1 MSIYQEKADQA
12 SALLHEFDLDCW
24 LTFARETVVSPDP
37 GIELAIGSNV
47 TWPSAFIFAK
57 NGTRVAIVGRYDVPG
72 VESYGVFP
80 RIVSYDAGIREALIA
95 ELTALNPRQIGLNYS
110 VDDKT
115 SDGLTVGMHL
125 MLQNLLAGT
134 PFVER
139 LVSAGPLLS
148 ALRARKTAGEVAR
161 IQAAIDTTEEIVDLV
176 TAQIVVGKSEK
187 DIADFI
193 HDQFKQRGLPAA
205 WAWDGCTIVNSGPNS
220 AVGHGVPSAHILVEP
235 GHIVHID
242 LGVQQ
247 DGYCSDIQ
255 RLWYV
260 RRPGETELPVEIQ
273 RAFDTVRQAIREG
286 AKVLKPGVKGHEVD
300 QVARDVIVD
309 AGYPEYMHAF
319 GHGLGKA
326 CHDGGP
332 LLGPRWERY
341 GNTPDMLVE
350 AGNIYTL
357 ELGVITSAGY
367 VGLEE
372 DVLVTNDGVVFLSKE
387 QTTMRMI

>member
-1 MSIYQEKADQA
+1 MSIYTEKADQA
-12 SALLHEFDLDCW
+12 AALLHEFDLDCW

-47 TWPSAFIFAK
+47 TWPSAFIFGK
-57 NGTRVAIVGRYDVPG
+57 DGQRIAIVGRYDVPG

-80 RIVSYDAGIREALIA
+80 TIISYDAGIKETLIA
-95 ELTALNPRQIGLNYS
+95 QLTALNPRTIGLNYS

-115 SDGLTVGMHL
+115 SDGLTVGMYM
-125 MLQNLLAGT
+125 MLQSILKDT
-134 PFVER
+134 PFASR

-161 IQAAIDTTEEIVDLV
+161 IQAAIDTTEEIVDLI
-176 TAQIVVGKSEK
+176 TAQIRVGVSEK
-187 DIADFI
+187 DIGDFV

-205 WAWDGCTIVNSGPNS
+205 WAWDGCPIVNSGPNS
-220 AVGHGVPSAHILVEP
+220 AVGHGVPSADINVEP

-247 DGYCSDIQ
+247 EGYCSDIQ

-260 RRPGETELPVEIQ
+260 RRPGETGMPPEIQ

-286 AKVLKPGVKGHEVD
+286 AKALRPGAKGYEVD

-319 GHGLGKA
+319 GHGLGRA

-341 GNTPDMLVE
+341 GNTPDMLIEV
-350 AGNIYTL
+350 GNIYTL
-357 ELGVITSAGY
+357 ELGVVTSAGY

-372 DVLVTNDGVVFLSKE
+372 DVLVTADGVVFLSKE
-387 QTTMRMI
+387 QTEIRLV

>member
-1 MSIYQEKADQA
+1 MTIYQEKSDQA
-12 SALLHEFDLDCW
+12 AALLHEFDLDCW

-37 GIELAIGSNV
+37 GVELAIGSNV
-47 TWPSAFIFAK
+47 TWPSAFIYAR
-57 NGTRVAIVGRYDVPG
+57 NGQRVAIVGRYDAPG
-72 VESYGVFP
+72 VEAYGVFP

-110 VDDKT
+110 MDDKT

-125 MLQNLLAGT
+125 MLQDLLRGT

-148 ALRARKTAGEVAR
+148 ALRSRKTAGEIAR
-161 IQAAIDTTEEIVDLV
+161 IRTAINTTEDIVDLV
-176 TAQIVVGKSEK
+176 DREIRIGRSEK
-187 DIADFI
+187 DIGDFI
-193 HDQFKQRGLPAA
+193 HGEFQRRGLPAA
-205 WAWDGCTIVNSGPNS
+205 WAWDGCPIVNSGPNS
-220 AVGHGVPSAHILVEP
+220 AVGHGVPSEHIKIEA

-260 RRPGETELPVEIQ
+260 RKPGETELPAELQ

-286 AKVLKPGVKGHEVD
+286 AKALRPGAKGYEVD
-300 QVARDVIVD
+300 AVARDVVID
-309 AGYPEYMHAF
+309 AGYDEYMHAF

-341 GNTPDMLVE
+341 GSTPDMKVE
-350 AGNIYTL
+350 VGNIYTL

-372 DVLVTNDGVVFLSKE
+372 DVLVTENGVEFLSKE
-387 QTTMRMI
+387 QTSIRMI

>member
-1 MSIYQEKADQA
+1 MSIYTEKADQA
-12 SALLHEFDLDCW
+12 AALLHEFDLDCW

-37 GIELAIGSNV
+37 GIELAIGSDV

-57 NGTRVAIVGRYDVPG
+57 NGQRIAIVGRYDVPG

-80 RIVSYDAGIREALIA
+80 TIISYDAGIKETLIA
-95 ELTALNPRQIGLNYS
+95 QLMALNPRTIGLNYS

-115 SDGLTVGMHL
+115 SDGLTVGMYM
-125 MLQNLLAGT
+125 MLQAILKDTPLAT
-134 PFVER
+134 R

-148 ALRARKTAGEVAR
+148 ALRARKTDGEVAR
-161 IQAAIDTTEEIVDLV
+161 IQAAIDTTEAIVDLI
-176 TAQIVVGKSEK
+176 TAQIRVGVSEK
-187 DIADFI
+187 DIGDFV

-205 WAWDGCTIVNSGPNS
+205 WSWDGCPIVNSGPNS
-220 AVGHGVPSAHILVEP
+220 AVGHGVPSADIKVEP

-247 DGYCSDIQ
+247 DGYCADIQ

-260 RRPGETELPVEIQ
+260 RRPGESAMPPEIQ

-286 AKVLKPGVKGHEVD
+286 AKALRPGVKGYEVD
-300 QVARDVIVD
+300 QVARDVVVD

-319 GHGLGKA
+319 GHGLGRA

-341 GNTPDMLVE
+341 GNTPDMLIEV
-350 AGNIYTL
+350 GNIYTL
-357 ELGVITSAGY
+357 ELGVVTSAGY

-372 DVLVTNDGVVFLSKE
+372 DVLVTADGVVFLSKE
-387 QTTMRMI
+387 QTEIRLV

>member
-1 MSIYQEKADQA
+1 MTIYQEKADQA

-37 GIELAIGSNV
+37 GIELAIGSDV
-47 TWPSAFIFAK
+47 TWPSAFLFGK
-57 NGTRVAIVGRYDVPG
+57 DGSRVAIVGRYDVPG

-80 RIVSYDAGIREALIA
+80 RIVSYDAGIRDALIA

-110 VDDKT
+110 IDDKT
-115 SDGLTVGMHL
+115 SDGLTVGMYL
-125 MLQNLLAGT
+125 MLQNMLKGT
-134 PFVER
+134 PFADR
-139 LVSAGPLLS
+139 LISAGPMLS
-148 ALRARKTAGEVAR
+148 ALRARKTPGEVAR

-176 TAQIVVGKSEK
+176 TAQIAVGKSEK

-193 HDQFKQRGLPAA
+193 HDQFKQRGLPSA
-205 WAWDGCTIVNSGPNS
+205 WSWDGCPIVNSGPNS
-220 AVGHGVPSAHILVEP
+220 AVGHGVPSANIHVEP

-260 RRPGETELPVEIQ
+260 RRPGETELPPELQ

-286 AKVLKPGVKGHEVD
+286 AKALKPGVKGYEVD

-309 AGYPEYMHAF
+309 AGYEEYMHAF

-367 VGLEE
+367 IGLEE
-372 DVLVTNDGVVFLSKE
+372 DVLVTDDGVVFLSKE

>member
-12 SALLHEFDLDCW
+12 SKLLHEFDLDCW

-57 NGTRVAIVGRYDVPG
+57 TGQRIAIVGRYDVPG
-72 VESYGVFP
+72 VEAYGVFP
-80 RIVSYDAGIREALIA
+80 TVISYDAGIKDTLIA
-95 ELTALNPRQIGLNYS
+95 QLTALNPRTIGLNYS
-110 VDDKT
+110 IDDKT
-115 SDGLTVGMHL
+115 SDGLTVGMYL
-125 MLQNLLAGT
+125 MLQNILKGT
-134 PFVER
+134 PFADR

-148 ALRARKTAGEVAR
+148 ALRARKTAGEIAR
-161 IQAAIDTTEEIVDLV
+161 IKAAIDTTEEIVNLV
-176 TAQIVVGKSEK
+176 TAQIQVGRSEK
-187 DIADFI
+187 DIGDFI
-193 HDQFKQRGLPAA
+193 HGEFKRRGLPAA
-205 WAWDGCTIVNSGPNS
+205 WAWDGCPIVNSGPDS
-220 AVGHGVPSAHILVEP
+220 AVGHGVPSEHIKIAP

-260 RRPGETELPVEIQ
+260 RRPGETTLPAEIQ

-286 AKVLKPGVKGHEVD
+286 AKALRPGVKGHEVD

-341 GNTPDMLVE
+341 GNTPDMIVE
-350 AGNIYTL
+350 VGNIYTL

-372 DVLVTNDGVVFLSKE
+372 DVLVTENGVVFLSDE

>member
-1 MSIYQEKADQA
+1 MSVYREKADQA

-24 LTFARETVVSPDP
+24 LTFVRETVVSPDP
-37 GIELAIGSNV
+37 GIELAIGSDV
-47 TWPSAFIFAK
+47 TWPSAFIF
-57 NGTRVAIVGRYDVPG
+57 TRDGRRIAIVGRYDVPG
-72 VESYGVFP
+72 VASYGVCTE
-80 RIVSYDAGIREALIA
+80 IISYDAGIREQLVKT
-95 ELTALNPRQIGLNYS
+95 LTAINPSKIGLNYS
-110 VDDKT
+110 QDDKT
-115 SDGLTVGMHL
+115 SDGLTVGMYL
-125 MLQNLLAGT
+125 MLQELLKGT
-134 PFVER
+134 PYVDR

-148 ALRARKTAGEVAR
+148 ALRARKTDGEVAL
-161 IQAAIDTTEEIVDLV
+161 IKAAIDTTEEIVDLI
-176 TAQIVVGKSEK
+176 TAQIKVGKSEK
-187 DIADFI
+187 DIGDFV
-193 HDQFKQRGLPAA
+193 HAEFKRRGLPSA
-205 WAWDGCTIVNSGPNS
+205 WSWDGCPIVNSGPNS
-220 AVGHGVPSAHILVEP
+220 AVGHGVPSADIKIEP

-247 DGYCSDIQ
+247 EGYCSDIQ

-260 RRPGETELPVEIQ
+260 RRPGETGLPPEIQ

-286 AKVLKPGVKGHEVD
+286 AKALRPGVKGHEVD

-341 GNTPDMLVE
+341 GNTPDMLIEV
-350 AGNIYTL
+350 GNIYTL
-357 ELGVITSAGY
+357 ELGIETSAGY

-372 DVLVTNDGVVFLSKE
+372 DVLVTENGVVFLSKE
-387 QTTMRMI
+387 QTEVSMI

>member
-1 MSIYQEKADQA
+1 MSIYTEKADQA
-12 SALLHEFDLDCW
+12 AALLHEFDLDCW
-24 LTFARETVVSPDP
+24 LTFARESVVSPDP

-47 TWPSAFIFAK
+47 TWPSAFIFTK
-57 NGTRVAIVGRYDVPG
+57 DGQRIAIVGRYDVPG

-80 RIVSYDAGIREALIA
+80 TIISYDAGIKDTLIA
-95 ELTALNPRQIGLNYS
+95 QLTALNPRTIGLNYS

-115 SDGLTVGMHL
+115 SDGLTVGMYM
-125 MLQNLLAGT
+125 MLQSILKDT
-134 PFVER
+134 PFASR
-139 LVSAGPLLS
+139 LVSAGPVLS
-148 ALRARKTAGEVAR
+148 ALRSRKTAGEIAR
-161 IQAAIDTTEEIVDLV
+161 IQAAIDTTEDIVDLI
-176 TAQIVVGKSEK
+176 TAQIRVGVSEK
-187 DIADFI
+187 DIGDFV

-205 WAWDGCTIVNSGPNS
+205 WAWDGCPIVNSGPNS
-220 AVGHGVPSAHILVEP
+220 AVGHGVPSADIKVEP

-260 RRPGETELPVEIQ
+260 RRPGETGMPPEIQ

-286 AKVLKPGVKGHEVD
+286 AKALRPGVKGYEVD

-309 AGYPEYMHAF
+309 GGYPEYMHAF
-319 GHGLGKA
+319 GHGLGRA

-341 GNTPDMLVE
+341 GNTPDMLIEV
-350 AGNIYTL
+350 GNIYTL

-372 DVLVTNDGVVFLSKE
+372 DVLVTADGVVFLSKE
-387 QTTMRMI
+387 QTEIRLV

>member
-1 MSIYQEKADQA
+1 MTIYQEKADQA

-37 GIELAIGSNV
+37 GIERAIGSDV
-47 TWPSAFIFAK
+47 TWPSAFLFGK
-57 NGTRVAIVGRYDVPG
+57 DGSRVAIVGRYDVPG

-80 RIVSYDAGIREALIA
+80 RIVSYDAGIRDALIA
-95 ELTALNPRQIGLNYS
+95 ELTAMNPRQIGLNYS
-110 VDDKT
+110 IDDKT
-115 SDGLTVGMHL
+115 SDGLTVGMYL
-125 MLQNLLAGT
+125 MLQNMLKDT
-134 PFVER
+134 PFADR
-139 LVSAGPLLS
+139 LVSAGPMLS
-148 ALRARKTAGEVAR
+148 ALRARKTPGEVAR

-176 TAQIVVGKSEK
+176 TAQIAVGKSEK

-193 HDQFKQRGLPAA
+193 HDQFKQRGLPSA
-205 WAWDGCTIVNSGPNS
+205 WSWDGCPIVNSGPNS
-220 AVGHGVPSAHILVEP
+220 AVGHGVPSANIHVEP

-260 RRPGETELPVEIQ
+260 RRPGETELPPELQ

-286 AKVLKPGVKGHEVD
+286 AKALKPGVKGYEVD

-309 AGYPEYMHAF
+309 AGYEEYMHAF

-367 VGLEE
+367 IGLEE
-372 DVLVTNDGVVFLSKE
+372 DVLVTDDGVVFLSKE
-387 QTTMRMI
+387 QTSMRMI

>member
-12 SALLHEFDLDCW
+12 SKLLHEFDLDCW

-57 NGTRVAIVGRYDVPG
+57 DGRRIAIVGRYDVPG
-72 VESYGVFP
+72 VEAYGVFP
-80 RIVSYDAGIREALIA
+80 TVISYDAGIKDTLIA
-95 ELTALNPRQIGLNYS
+95 QLTMLNPRTIGLNYS
-110 VDDKT
+110 IDDKT
-115 SDGLTVGMHL
+115 SDGLTVGMYL
-125 MLQNLLAGT
+125 MLQNMLKGT
-134 PFVER
+134 PFADR
-139 LVSAGPLLS
+139 LISAGPLLS
-148 ALRARKTAGEVAR
+148 ALRARKTAGEIAR
-161 IQAAIDTTEEIVDLV
+161 IQAAINTTEDIVDLV
-176 TAQIVVGKSEK
+176 TAQITVGRSEK
-187 DIADFI
+187 DIGDFI
-193 HDQFKQRGLPAA
+193 HGEFKRRGLPSA
-205 WAWDGCTIVNSGPNS
+205 WAWDGCPIVNSGPDS
-220 AVGHGVPSAHILVEP
+220 AVGHGVPSADIKIAP

-260 RRPGETELPVEIQ
+260 RRPGETTLPVELQ

-286 AKVLKPGVKGHEVD
+286 AKALRPGVKGHEVD

-341 GNTPDMLVE
+341 GNTPDMIVE
-350 AGNIYTL
+350 VGNIYTL
-357 ELGVITSAGY
+357 ELGVVTSAGY
-367 VGLEE
+367 IGLEE
-372 DVLVTNDGVVFLSKE
+372 DVLVTADGVVFLSKE
-387 QTTMRMI
+387 QTEIRMV

>member
-24 LTFARETVVSPDP
+24 LTFARESVVSPDP

-57 NGTRVAIVGRYDVPG
+57 NGDRVAIVGRYDVPG

-115 SDGLTVGMHL
+115 SDGLTVGMYL

-134 PFVER
+134 PFAER

-193 HDQFKQRGLPAA
+193 HDQFKQRGLPSA
-205 WAWDGCTIVNSGPNS
+205 WAWDGCPIVNSGPNS
-220 AVGHGVPSAHILVEP
+220 AVGHGVPSAHIHVEP

-260 RRPGETELPVEIQ
+260 RRPGETELPAEIQ

>member
-12 SALLHEFDLDCW
+12 SKLLHEFDLDCW

-57 NGTRVAIVGRYDVPG
+57 NGQRIAIVGRYDVPS
-72 VESYGVFP
+72 VDAYGVFP
-80 RIVSYDAGIREALIA
+80 TVISYDAGISETLIA
-95 ELTALNPRQIGLNYS
+95 QLTALNPRTIGLNYS
-110 VDDKT
+110 IDDKT
-115 SDGLTVGMHL
+115 SDGLTVGMYL
-125 MLQNLLAGT
+125 MLQNILKGT
-134 PFVER
+134 PFADR

-148 ALRARKTAGEVAR
+148 ALRARKTAGEIAR
-161 IQAAIDTTEEIVDLV
+161 IKAAIDTTEEIVNMV
-176 TAQIVVGKSEK
+176 TAQIQVGRSEK
-187 DIADFI
+187 DIGDFI
-193 HDQFKQRGLPAA
+193 HGEFKRRGLPAA
-205 WAWDGCTIVNSGPNS
+205 WAWDGCPIVNSGPDS
-220 AVGHGVPSAHILVEP
+220 AVGHGVPSADIHIAP

-260 RRPGETELPVEIQ
+260 RRPGETTLPAEIQ

-286 AKVLKPGVKGHEVD
+286 AKALRPGVKGHEVD

-341 GNTPDMLVE
+341 GNTPDMMVE
-350 AGNIYTL
+350 VGNIYTL

-372 DVLVTNDGVVFLSKE
+372 DVLVTENGVVFLSNE
-387 QTTMRMI
+387 QTEMRMI

>member
-12 SALLHEFDLDCW
+12 SKLLHEFDLDCW

-57 NGTRVAIVGRYDVPG
+57 NGQRIAIVGRYDVPS
-72 VESYGVFP
+72 VDAYGVFP
-80 RIVSYDAGIREALIA
+80 TVISYDAGISETLIA
-95 ELTALNPRQIGLNYS
+95 QLTALNPRTIGLNYS
-110 VDDKT
+110 IDDKT
-115 SDGLTVGMHL
+115 SDGLTVGMYM
-125 MLQNLLAGT
+125 MLQNILKGT
-134 PFVER
+134 PFADR

-148 ALRARKTAGEVAR
+148 ALRARKTAGEIAR
-161 IQAAIDTTEEIVDLV
+161 IKAAIDTTEEIVNLV
-176 TAQIVVGKSEK
+176 TAQIQVGRSEK
-187 DIADFI
+187 DIGDFI
-193 HDQFKQRGLPAA
+193 HGEFKRRGLPAA
-205 WAWDGCTIVNSGPNS
+205 WAWDGCPIVNSGPDS
-220 AVGHGVPSAHILVEP
+220 AVGHGVPSADIHIAP

-260 RRPGETELPVEIQ
+260 RRPGETTLPAEIQ

-286 AKVLKPGVKGHEVD
+286 AKALRPGVKGHEVD

-341 GNTPDMLVE
+341 GNTPDMIVE
-350 AGNIYTL
+350 VGNIYTL

-372 DVLVTNDGVVFLSKE
+372 DVLVTENGVVFLSNE
-387 QTTMRMI
+387 QTEIRMI

>member
-12 SALLHEFDLDCW
+12 SKLLHEFDLDCW

-57 NGTRVAIVGRYDVPG
+57 NGQRIAIVGRYDVPS
-72 VESYGVFP
+72 VDAYGVFP
-80 RIVSYDAGIREALIA
+80 TVISYDAGISETLIA
-95 ELTALNPRQIGLNYS
+95 QLTALNPRTIGLNYS
-110 VDDKT
+110 IDDKT
-115 SDGLTVGMHL
+115 SDGLTVGMYL
-125 MLQNLLAGT
+125 MLQNILKGT
-134 PFVER
+134 PFADR

-148 ALRARKTAGEVAR
+148 ALRARKTAGEITR
-161 IQAAIDTTEEIVDLV
+161 IKAAIDTTEEIVNMV
-176 TAQIVVGKSEK
+176 TAQIQVGRSEK
-187 DIADFI
+187 DIGDFI
-193 HDQFKQRGLPAA
+193 HGEFKRRGLPAA
-205 WAWDGCTIVNSGPNS
+205 WAWDGCPIVNSGPDS
-220 AVGHGVPSAHILVEP
+220 AVGHGVPSADIHIAP

-260 RRPGETELPVEIQ
+260 RRPGETTLPAEIQ

-286 AKVLKPGVKGHEVD
+286 AKALRPGVKGHEVD

-341 GNTPDMLVE
+341 GNTPDMIVE
-350 AGNIYTL
+350 VGNIYTL

-372 DVLVTNDGVVFLSKE
+372 DVLVTENGVVFLSNE
-387 QTTMRMI
+387 QTEMRMI

>member
-1 MSIYQEKADQA
+1 MSIYTEKADQA
-12 SALLHEFDLDCW
+12 AALLHEFDLDCW

-37 GIELAIGSNV
+37 GIELAIGSDV

-57 NGTRVAIVGRYDVPG
+57 NGQRIAIVGRYDVPG

-80 RIVSYDAGIREALIA
+80 TIISYDAGIKETLIA
-95 ELTALNPRQIGLNYS
+95 QLMALNPRTIGLNYS

-115 SDGLTVGMHL
+115 SDGLTVGMYM
-125 MLQNLLAGT
+125 MLQAILKDTPLAT
-134 PFVER
+134 R

-148 ALRARKTAGEVAR
+148 ALRARKTDGEVAR
-161 IQAAIDTTEEIVDLV
+161 IQAAIDTTEAIVDLI
-176 TAQIVVGKSEK
+176 TAQIRVGVSEK
-187 DIADFI
+187 DIGDFV

-205 WAWDGCTIVNSGPNS
+205 WSWDGCPIVNSGPNS
-220 AVGHGVPSAHILVEP
+220 AVGHGVPSADIKVEP

-247 DGYCSDIQ
+247 DGYCADIQ

-260 RRPGETELPVEIQ
+260 CRPGESAMPPEIQ

-286 AKVLKPGVKGHEVD
+286 AKALRPGVKGYEVD
-300 QVARDVIVD
+300 QVARDVVVD

-319 GHGLGKA
+319 GHGLGRA

-341 GNTPDMLVE
+341 GNTPDMLIEV
-350 AGNIYTL
+350 GNIYTL
-357 ELGVITSAGY
+357 ELGVVTSAGY

-372 DVLVTNDGVVFLSKE
+372 DVLVTADGVVFLSKE
-387 QTTMRMI
+387 QTEIRLV

>member
-1 MSIYQEKADQA
+1 
-12 SALLHEFDLDCW
+12 
-24 LTFARETVVSPDP
+24 
-37 GIELAIGSNV
+37 
-47 TWPSAFIFAK
+47 
-57 NGTRVAIVGRYDVPG
+57 
-72 VESYGVFP
+72 
-80 RIVSYDAGIREALIA
+80 
-95 ELTALNPRQIGLNYS
+95 
-110 VDDKT
+110 
-115 SDGLTVGMHL
+115 
-125 MLQNLLAGT
+125 
-134 PFVER
+134 
-139 LVSAGPLLS
+139 
-148 ALRARKTAGEVAR
+148 VAR

-176 TAQIVVGKSEK
+176 TAQIAVGKSEK

-193 HDQFKQRGLPAA
+193 HDQFKQRGLPSA
-205 WAWDGCTIVNSGPNS
+205 WSWDGCPIVNSGPNS
-220 AVGHGVPSAHILVEP
+220 AVGHGVPSANIHVEP

-260 RRPGETELPVEIQ
+260 RRPGETELPPELQ

-286 AKVLKPGVKGHEVD
+286 AKALKPGVKGYEVD

-309 AGYPEYMHAF
+309 AGYEEYMHAF

-367 VGLEE
+367 IGLEE
-372 DVLVTNDGVVFLSKE
+372 DVLVTDDGVVFLSKE

>member
-1 MSIYQEKADQA
+1 
-12 SALLHEFDLDCW
+12 
-24 LTFARETVVSPDP
+24 
-37 GIELAIGSNV
+37 
-47 TWPSAFIFAK
+47 
-57 NGTRVAIVGRYDVPG
+57 
-72 VESYGVFP
+72 
-80 RIVSYDAGIREALIA
+80 
-95 ELTALNPRQIGLNYS
+95 
-110 VDDKT
+110 
-115 SDGLTVGMHL
+115 
-125 MLQNLLAGT
+125 
-134 PFVER
+134 
-139 LVSAGPLLS
+139 
-148 ALRARKTAGEVAR
+148 
-161 IQAAIDTTEEIVDLV
+161 V
-176 TAQIVVGKSEK
+176 TAQIQVGRSEK
-187 DIADFI
+187 DIGDFI
-193 HDQFKQRGLPAA
+193 HGEFKRRGLPAA
-205 WAWDGCTIVNSGPNS
+205 WAWDGCPIVNSGPDS
-220 AVGHGVPSAHILVEP
+220 AVGHGVPSADIHIAP

-260 RRPGETELPVEIQ
+260 RRPGETTLPAEIQ

-286 AKVLKPGVKGHEVD
+286 AKALRPGVKGHEVD

-341 GNTPDMLVE
+341 GNTPDMIVE
-350 AGNIYTL
+350 VGNIYTL

-372 DVLVTNDGVVFLSKE
+372 DVLVTENGVVFLSNE
-387 QTTMRMI
+387 QTEIRMI

>member
-1 MSIYQEKADQA
+1 
-12 SALLHEFDLDCW
+12 
-24 LTFARETVVSPDP
+24 T
-37 GIELAIGSNV
+37 
-47 TWPSAFIFAK
+47 
-57 NGTRVAIVGRYDVPG
+57 
-72 VESYGVFP
+72 
-80 RIVSYDAGIREALIA
+80 LIA
-95 ELTALNPRQIGLNYS
+95 QLTALNPRTIGLNYS
-110 VDDKT
+110 IDDKT
-115 SDGLTVGMHL
+115 SDGLTVGMYL
-125 MLQNLLAGT
+125 MLQNILKGT
-134 PFVER
+134 PFADR

-148 ALRARKTAGEVAR
+148 ALRARKTAGEIAR
-161 IQAAIDTTEEIVDLV
+161 IKAAIDTTEEIVNMV
-176 TAQIVVGKSEK
+176 TAQIQVGRSEK
-187 DIADFI
+187 DIGDFI
-193 HDQFKQRGLPAA
+193 HGEFKRRGLPAA
-205 WAWDGCTIVNSGPNS
+205 WAWDGCPIVNSGPDS
-220 AVGHGVPSAHILVEP
+220 AVGHGVPSADIHIAP

-260 RRPGETELPVEIQ
+260 RRPGETTLPAEIQ

-286 AKVLKPGVKGHEVD
+286 AKALRPGVKGHEVD

-341 GNTPDMLVE
+341 GNTPDMIVE
-350 AGNIYTL
+350 VGNIYTL

-372 DVLVTNDGVVFLSKE
+372 DVLVTENGVVFLSNE
-387 QTTMRMI
+387 QTEMRMI

>member
-1 MSIYQEKADQA
+1 MSVYREKANQA
-12 SALLHEFDLDCW
+12 TALLNEFDLDCW
-24 LTFARETVVSPDP
+24 LTFVRETVVSPDP
-37 GIELAIGSNV
+37 GIELAIGSDV
-47 TWPSAFIFAK
+47 TWPSAFIF
-57 NGTRVAIVGRYDVPG
+57 TRDGRRIAIVGRYDVPG
-72 VESYGVFP
+72 VESYGVCTEV
-80 RIVSYDAGIREALIA
+80 ISYDAGIREQLVKT
-95 ELTALNPRQIGLNYS
+95 LTDINPRTIGLNYS
-110 VDDKT
+110 QDDKT
-115 SDGLTVGMHL
+115 SDGLTVGMYL
-125 MLQNLLAGT
+125 MLQDLLKGT
-134 PFVER
+134 PLVER

-148 ALRARKTAGEVAR
+148 ALRARKTDGEVAL
-161 IQAAIDTTEEIVDLV
+161 IQAAIDTTEEIVDLI
-176 TAQIVVGKSEK
+176 TAQIQVGKSEK
-187 DIADFI
+187 DIGDFV
-193 HDQFKQRGLPAA
+193 HAEFKRRGLPSA
-205 WAWDGCTIVNSGPNS
+205 WSWDGCPIVNSGPDS
-220 AVGHGVPSAHILVEP
+220 AVGHGVPSADIKIEP

-260 RRPGETELPVEIQ
+260 RRPGETGLPPEIQ

-286 AKVLKPGVKGHEVD
+286 AKVLRPGIQAYQVD

-341 GNTPDMLVE
+341 GNTPDMVVE
-350 AGNIYTL
+350 VGNIYTL
-357 ELGVITSAGY
+357 ELGVETSAGY

-372 DVLVTNDGVVFLSKE
+372 DVLVTEDGVVFLSKE
-387 QTTMRMI
+387 QTEVRMI

>member
-12 SALLHEFDLDCW
+12 SKLLHEFDLDCW

-57 NGTRVAIVGRYDVPG
+57 NGQRIAIVGRYDVPS
-72 VESYGVFP
+72 VDAYGVFP
-80 RIVSYDAGIREALIA
+80 TVISYDAGISETLIA
-95 ELTALNPRQIGLNYS
+95 QLTALNPRTIGLNYS
-110 VDDKT
+110 IDDKT
-115 SDGLTVGMHL
+115 SDGLTVGMYL
-125 MLQNLLAGT
+125 MLQNILKGT
-134 PFVER
+134 PFADR

-148 ALRARKTAGEVAR
+148 ALRARKTAGEIAR
-161 IQAAIDTTEEIVDLV
+161 IKAAIDTTEEIVNMV
-176 TAQIVVGKSEK
+176 TAQIQVGRSEK
-187 DIADFI
+187 DIGDFI
-193 HDQFKQRGLPAA
+193 HGEFKRRGLPAA
-205 WAWDGCTIVNSGPNS
+205 WAWDGCPIVNSGPDS
-220 AVGHGVPSAHILVEP
+220 AVGHGVPSADIHIAP

-260 RRPGETELPVEIQ
+260 RLPGETTLPAEIQ

-286 AKVLKPGVKGHEVD
+286 AKALRPGVKGHEVD

-341 GNTPDMLVE
+341 GNTPDMIVE
-350 AGNIYTL
+350 VGNIYTL

-372 DVLVTNDGVVFLSKE
+372 DVLVTENGVVFLSNE
-387 QTTMRMI
+387 QTEMRMI

>member
-12 SALLHEFDLDCW
+12 SKLLHEFDLDCW

-57 NGTRVAIVGRYDVPG
+57 NGQRIAIVGRYDVPS
-72 VESYGVFP
+72 VDAYGVFP
-80 RIVSYDAGIREALIA
+80 TVISYDAGISETLIA
-95 ELTALNPRQIGLNYS
+95 QLTALNPRTIGLNYS
-110 VDDKT
+110 IDDKT
-115 SDGLTVGMHL
+115 SDGLTVGMYL
-125 MLQNLLAGT
+125 MLQNILKGT
-134 PFVER
+134 PFADR

-148 ALRARKTAGEVAR
+148 ALRARKTAGEIAR
-161 IQAAIDTTEEIVDLV
+161 IKAAIDTTEEIVNMV
-176 TAQIVVGKSEK
+176 TAQIQVGRSEK
-187 DIADFI
+187 DIGDFI
-193 HDQFKQRGLPAA
+193 HGEFKRRGLPAA
-205 WAWDGCTIVNSGPNS
+205 WAWDGCPIVNSGPDS
-220 AVGHGVPSAHILVEP
+220 AVGHGVPSADIHIAP

-260 RRPGETELPVEIQ
+260 RRPGETALPAEIQ

-286 AKVLKPGVKGHEVD
+286 AKALRPGVKGHEVD

-341 GNTPDMLVE
+341 GNTPDMIVE
-350 AGNIYTL
+350 VGNIYTL

-372 DVLVTNDGVVFLSKE
+372 DVLVTENGVVFLSNE
-387 QTTMRMI
+387 QTEMRMI

>member
-12 SALLHEFDLDCW
+12 SKLLHEFDLDCW

-57 NGTRVAIVGRYDVPG
+57 NGQRIAIVGRYDVPS
-72 VESYGVFP
+72 VDAYGVFP
-80 RIVSYDAGIREALIA
+80 TVISYDAGISETLIA
-95 ELTALNPRQIGLNYS
+95 QLTALNPRTIGLNYS
-110 VDDKT
+110 IDDKT
-115 SDGLTVGMHL
+115 SDGLTVGMYL
-125 MLQNLLAGT
+125 MLQNILKGT
-134 PFVER
+134 PFADR

-148 ALRARKTAGEVAR
+148 ALRARKTAGEIAR
-161 IQAAIDTTEEIVDLV
+161 IKAAIDTTEEIVNMV
-176 TAQIVVGKSEK
+176 TAQIQVGRSEK
-187 DIADFI
+187 DIGDFI
-193 HDQFKQRGLPAA
+193 HGEFKRRGLPAA
-205 WAWDGCTIVNSGPNS
+205 WAWDGCPIVNSGPDS
-220 AVGHGVPSAHILVEP
+220 AVGHGVPSADIHIAP

-260 RRPGETELPVEIQ
+260 RRPGETTLPAEIQ

-286 AKVLKPGVKGHEVD
+286 AKALRPGVKGHEVD

-341 GNTPDMLVE
+341 GNTPDMIVE
-350 AGNIYTL
+350 VGNIYTL

-372 DVLVTNDGVVFLSKE
+372 DVLVTENGVVFLSNE
-387 QTTMRMI
+387 QTEMRMI

>member
-12 SALLHEFDLDCW
+12 SKLLHEFDLDCW

-57 NGTRVAIVGRYDVPG
+57 NGQRIAIVGRYDVPS
-72 VESYGVFP
+72 VDAYGVFP
-80 RIVSYDAGIREALIA
+80 TVISYDAGISETLIA
-95 ELTALNPRQIGLNYS
+95 QLTALNPRTIGLNYS
-110 VDDKT
+110 IDDKT
-115 SDGLTVGMHL
+115 SDGLTVGMYL
-125 MLQNLLAGT
+125 MLQNILKGT
-134 PFVER
+134 SFADR

-148 ALRARKTAGEVAR
+148 ALRARKTAGEIAR
-161 IQAAIDTTEEIVDLV
+161 IKAAIDTTEEIVNLV
-176 TAQIVVGKSEK
+176 TAQIQVGRSEK
-187 DIADFI
+187 DIGDFI
-193 HDQFKQRGLPAA
+193 HGEFKRRGLPAA
-205 WAWDGCTIVNSGPNS
+205 WAWDGCPIVNSGPDS
-220 AVGHGVPSAHILVEP
+220 AVGHGVPSADIKIAP

-260 RRPGETELPVEIQ
+260 RRPGETTLPAEIQ

-286 AKVLKPGVKGHEVD
+286 AKALRPGVKGHEVD

-350 AGNIYTL
+350 VGNIYTL

-372 DVLVTNDGVVFLSKE
+372 DVLVTENGVVFLSDE
-387 QTTMRMI
+387 QTEMRMI

>member
-1 MSIYQEKADQA
+1 MTIYQEKADQA

-37 GIELAIGSNV
+37 GIELAIGSDV
-47 TWPSAFIFAK
+47 TWPSAFLFGK
-57 NGTRVAIVGRYDVPG
+57 DGSRVAIVGRYDVPG

-80 RIVSYDAGIREALIA
+80 RIVSYDAGIRDALIA
-95 ELTALNPRQIGLNYS
+95 ELTALNPREIGLNYS
-110 VDDKT
+110 IDDKT
-115 SDGLTVGMHL
+115 SDGLTVGMYL
-125 MLQNLLAGT
+125 MLQNMLKGT
-134 PFVER
+134 PFADR
-139 LVSAGPLLS
+139 LISAGPMLS
-148 ALRARKTAGEVAR
+148 ALRARKTPGEVAR

-176 TAQIVVGKSEK
+176 TAQIAVGKSEK

-193 HDQFKQRGLPAA
+193 HDQFKQRGLPSA
-205 WAWDGCTIVNSGPNS
+205 WSWDGCPIVNSGPNS
-220 AVGHGVPSAHILVEP
+220 AVGHGVPSANIHVEP

-260 RRPGETELPVEIQ
+260 RRPGETELPPELQ

-286 AKVLKPGVKGHEVD
+286 AKALKPGVKGYEVD

-309 AGYPEYMHAF
+309 AGYEEYMHAF

-367 VGLEE
+367 IGLEE
-372 DVLVTNDGVVFLSKE
+372 DVLVTDDGVVFLSKE

>member
-12 SALLHEFDLDCW
+12 SKLLHEFDLDCW

-57 NGTRVAIVGRYDVPG
+57 NGQRIAIVGRYDVPS
-72 VESYGVFP
+72 VDAYGVFP
-80 RIVSYDAGIREALIA
+80 TVISYDAGISETLIA
-95 ELTALNPRQIGLNYS
+95 QLTALNPRTIGLNYS
-110 VDDKT
+110 IDDKT
-115 SDGLTVGMHL
+115 SDGLTVGMYL
-125 MLQNLLAGT
+125 MLQNILKGT
-134 PFVER
+134 PLADR

-148 ALRARKTAGEVAR
+148 ALRARKTAGEIAR
-161 IQAAIDTTEEIVDLV
+161 IKAAIDTTEEIVNMV
-176 TAQIVVGKSEK
+176 TAQIQVGRSEK
-187 DIADFI
+187 DIGDFI
-193 HDQFKQRGLPAA
+193 HGEFKRRGLPAA
-205 WAWDGCTIVNSGPNS
+205 WAWDGCPIVNSGPDS
-220 AVGHGVPSAHILVEP
+220 AVGHGVPSADIHIAP

-260 RRPGETELPVEIQ
+260 RRPGETTLPAEIQ

-286 AKVLKPGVKGHEVD
+286 AKALRPGVKGHEVD

-341 GNTPDMLVE
+341 GNTPDMIVE
-350 AGNIYTL
+350 VGNIYTL

-372 DVLVTNDGVVFLSKE
+372 DVLVTENGVVFLSNE
-387 QTTMRMI
+387 QTEMRMI

>member
-12 SALLHEFDLDCW
+12 SKLLHEFDLDCW

-57 NGTRVAIVGRYDVPG
+57 NGQRIAIVGRYDVPS
-72 VESYGVFP
+72 VDAYGVFP
-80 RIVSYDAGIREALIA
+80 TVISYDAGISETLIA
-95 ELTALNPRQIGLNYS
+95 QLTALNPRTIGLNYS
-110 VDDKT
+110 IDDKT
-115 SDGLTVGMHL
+115 SDGLTVGMYM
-125 MLQNLLAGT
+125 MLQNILKGT
-134 PFVER
+134 PFADR

-148 ALRARKTAGEVAR
+148 ALRARKTAGEIAR
-161 IQAAIDTTEEIVDLV
+161 IKAAIDTTEEIVNLV
-176 TAQIVVGKSEK
+176 TAQIQVGRSEK
-187 DIADFI
+187 DIGDFI
-193 HDQFKQRGLPAA
+193 HGEFKRRGLPAA
-205 WAWDGCTIVNSGPNS
+205 WAWDGCPIVNSGPDS
-220 AVGHGVPSAHILVEP
+220 AVGHGVPSADIHIAP

-260 RRPGETELPVEIQ
+260 RRPGETSLPAEIQ

-286 AKVLKPGVKGHEVD
+286 AKALRPGVKGHEVD

-341 GNTPDMLVE
+341 GNTPDMIVE
-350 AGNIYTL
+350 VGNIYTL

-372 DVLVTNDGVVFLSKE
+372 DVLVTENGVVFLSNE
-387 QTTMRMI
+387 QTEIRMI